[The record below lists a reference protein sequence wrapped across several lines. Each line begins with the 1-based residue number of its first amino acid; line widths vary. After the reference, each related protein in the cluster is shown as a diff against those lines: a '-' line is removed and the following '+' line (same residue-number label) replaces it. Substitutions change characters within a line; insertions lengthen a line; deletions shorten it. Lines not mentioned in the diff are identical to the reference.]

1 MADENADLF
10 AEFQE
15 FLTQKRQAE
24 KDEQSAEDFEVE
36 IWDKDGRGVR
46 TRRSHAKP
54 FLQSLGIDVDSNP
67 ESDTGSDP
75 ESGGKP
81 NPKGTSKP
89 TGSNRNAAGPN
100 SSVRKY
106 FTKNPVK
113 P

>member
-1 MADENADLF
+1 MADENADLM

-54 FLQSLGIDVDSNP
+54 FLQSLGIDVDP
-67 ESDTGSDP
+67 DP
-75 ESGGKP
+75 ESGSTDSGESGKDKS
-81 NPKGTSKP
+81 KGSGQAKGP
-89 TGSNRNAAGPN
+89 TRNSTGTQ
-100 SSVRKY
+100 STVRKY
-106 FTKNPVK
+106 FTKTTPAK
-113 P
+113 

>member
-54 FLQSLGIDVDSNP
+54 FLQSLGIDVDTDP
-67 ESDTGSDP
+67 ESDKGDGTKSD
-75 ESGGKP
+75 GKSDG
-81 NPKGTSKP
+81 KGAGKP
-89 TGSNRNAAGPN
+89 TGSQRNATGTQ
-100 SSVRKY
+100 STVRKY

-113 P
+113 